1 MIRSFLIDPPKI
13 CYIILHKEDKGVQ
26 TDECLA
32 LKIGD
37 QIVSGGFNQQ
47 SPECKGKA
55 LSTTWWHNLLKWN

>member
-1 MIRSFLIDPPKI
+1 MIRSFLVDPPKI
-13 CYIILHKEDKGVQ
+13 CYIILHKEDKAVQ

-37 QIVSGGFNQQ
+37 QIVGKLDQE

-55 LSTTWWHNLLKWN
+55 LSTAWWQNLLKWN